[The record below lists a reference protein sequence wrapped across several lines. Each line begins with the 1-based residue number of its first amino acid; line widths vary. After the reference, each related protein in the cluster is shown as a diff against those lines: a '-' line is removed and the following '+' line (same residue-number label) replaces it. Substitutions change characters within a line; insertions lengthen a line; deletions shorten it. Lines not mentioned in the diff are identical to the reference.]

1 MRFDVKTGASTTQ
14 KTACLILPLYSSGPL
29 PQPTK
34 AVDKATQGLISEL
47 VASGD
52 IDGKSGSTL
61 LIKPPASA
69 SYDRIMLVG
78 CGEKEKFDRQKY
90 RGALQAAFAALRKTN
105 HADAVSYLNAEA
117 VKGTDICRRARISIE
132 VWHDGAYRFT
142 AMKSKPDDKSPA
154 QKSLSLA
161 ASPAQ
166 AKQVRQGIQHGDAI
180 GKGVSVSR
188 EVGNLPANVC
198 TPSYLAS
205 QARSIARGR
214 KDLQVQVL
222 NEQDMA
228 KLKMDALLSVTAGT
242 DEPAK
247 LIILNYSGA
256 AKSKRPTV
264 LVGKGVTFDS
274 GGISLKPAVAMDE
287 MKFDMCGAATVLG
300 VMHTVAALKLS
311 INVIGIIP
319 AVENLPGG
327 NATKPGDIVT
337 SMSGQ
342 TIEILNTDAEGR
354 LILCDALCYAKKF
367 KPAALIDIATLT
379 GACLVALGRHRS
391 GLLSNSDRLAAALLK
406 AGDNADDPCWRLP
419 LDDQYKTLLK
429 SRFADMANIGG
440 RDAGTITAACFLEK
454 FVGDNDWAHLDI
466 AGTAWLTGNRK
477 GSTGRP
483 IPLLVEYLLSK
494 R

>member
-1 MRFDVKTGASTTQ
+1 MRFDVKTGASATQ
-14 KTACLILPLYSSGPL
+14 KTACLILPIYSSGPL
-29 PQPTK
+29 PPPTK
-34 AVDKATQGLISEL
+34 AMDKATQGLISEL
-47 VASGD
+47 LAGGD

-61 LIKPPASA
+61 LIKPPPGASCG
-69 SYDRIMLVG
+69 RIMLVG
-78 CGEKEKFDRQKY
+78 YGEKEKFDRQKY
-90 RGALQAAFAALRKTN
+90 RKALQAAFAALRKTN

-117 VKGTDICRRARISIE
+117 VKGTDAYRRARISIE
-132 VWHDGAYRFT
+132 VWHNSGYRFT
-142 AMKSKPDDKSPA
+142 AMKSKTDDKPPA

-161 ASPAQ
+161 ASPAH
-166 AKQVRQGIQHGDAI
+166 AKQVRQGIKHGDAI
-180 GKGVSVSR
+180 GQGVSVSR

-205 QARSIARGR
+205 QARDIAKRH
-214 KDLQVQVL
+214 KDLRVQVL

-228 KLKMDALLSVTAGT
+228 KLNMGALLSVTAGT
-242 DEPAK
+242 EEPAK
-247 LIILNYSGA
+247 LIILNYGGA
-256 AKSKRPTV
+256 AKNKRPTV

-274 GGISLKPAVAMDE
+274 GGISLKPGHAMDE

-300 VMHTVAALKLS
+300 VMHTVAALKS
-311 INVIGIIP
+311 PINVIGIIP
-319 AVENLPGG
+319 AVENLPSGK
-327 NATKPGDIVT
+327 ATKPGDIVT

-354 LILCDALCYAKKF
+354 LILCDALTYAQKF

-379 GACLVALGRHRS
+379 GACLVALGKHRS
-391 GLLSNSDRLAAALLK
+391 GLLSNSDRLAKALLK
-406 AGDNADDPCWRLP
+406 AGDIADDPCWRLP
-419 LDDQYKTLLK
+419 LDAEYQALLK

-440 RDAGTITAACFLEK
+440 RDAGTITAACFLSK

-483 IPLLVEYLLSK
+483 IPLLVEYLLS
-494 R
+494 